1 MEEAREANVN
11 GRRRRDR
18 AIIICSI
25 IISLLLVG
33 SCFAV
38 PYILTRE
45 TSSRST
51 RDEGASSASG
61 GKAYREEEGTRELE
75 EALLESDAYTRAQGI
90 VEDNYVD
97 EVDADYLLGSAARG
111 IRRLSGE
118 GAGESA
124 LVERGITA
132 MIDSLDDPFSSFM
145 SADEL
150 AMLDTQLSG
159 RLSGVGIALEKV
171 KSEIRVTRV
180 LEGTPAQEAGLQEG
194 DIVKEVDGQE
204 VGSMELEEAVFLI
217 RGPEGTT
224 VRLGIVRPPSLEV
237 AYYDIVR
244 REIEIPVIETE
255 VKEGDVGYLRL
266 TDWTEDAQEKIA
278 QALSDMASRGA
289 KSLVIDLRSNPGG
302 YMEPAIKAAD
312 MFLRDGVIVSSRG
325 RVGGATRDYRADG
338 EVKWDL
344 PVILLINRGTAS
356 SSEIFSAA
364 LRENGRCVLVG
375 ETTFGK
381 GSIQKIFRQDDGTGL
396 RLTIAR
402 YYTPSGSSID
412 DEGISPDVAV
422 KNPVVGDED
431 LQLEKALELAR
442 EGV

>member
-1 MEEAREANVN
+1 MEELHDPLNDE
-11 GRRRRDR
+11 RRRRDR
-18 AIIICSI
+18 LIIILSVLL
-25 IISLLLVG
+25 SLLLVG

-38 PYILTRE
+38 PYILTRGRP
-45 TSSRST
+45 SSNSDRE
-51 RDEGASSASG
+51 EGAGSSAGAELEQNERS
-61 GKAYREEEGTRELE
+61 RELE
-75 EALLESDAYTRAQGI
+75 QALLKSDAYARAQDI
-90 VEDNYVD
+90 VEANYVD

-111 IRRLSGE
+111 IRRLYGEGSGE
-118 GAGESA
+118 EA

-145 SADEL
+145 SAKDL

-159 RLSGVGIALEKV
+159 RLSGVGVALEKV
-171 KSEIRVTRV
+171 KNEVRVTRV

-194 DIVKEVDGQE
+194 DIVREVDGKDLE
-204 VGSMELEEAVFLI
+204 GMELEEAVFLI

-224 VRLGIVRPPSLEV
+224 VRLGIARPPSLDV
-237 AYYDIVR
+237 TYYDIVR
-244 REIEIPVIETE
+244 REIEIPVIDSE
-255 VKEGDVGYLRL
+255 VREGGVGYLRL
-266 TDWTEDAQEKIA
+266 SDWTEDAHEKMS
-278 QALSDMASRGA
+278 QALAEMASKGA
-289 KSLVIDLRSNPGG
+289 RSLVIDLRSNPGG
-302 YMEPAIKAAD
+302 YMEPAIRAAD

-325 RVGGATRDYRADG
+325 RVGGATREYRADG

-344 PVILLINRGTAS
+344 PVVVLINRGTAS

-364 LRENGRCVLVG
+364 LRENERCVLVG

-412 DEGISPDVAV
+412 DEGIAPDVAV
-422 KNPVVGDED
+422 KNPVVGEDD
-431 LQLEKALELAR
+431 LQLERALEVALS
-442 EGV
+442 GV